1 VTALLIALFV
11 VVLLG
16 VEAVVLYRRR
26 APRDAT
32 TGAGEAMREPRPP
45 FGLFVDE
52 GHTWLRLQP
61 DGTLRIGV
69 DDFLT
74 EAMGSVESLEV
85 ARVGTKVE
93 RGDPLITIR
102 SGGRQLVVASPAG
115 GEVRAVNERVLRSPS
130 TIGADPYGVGWVAAL
145 WARDHKEAI
154 QPLHVGNGALALLRN
169 DLGRWVDFLAAS
181 SATAAPL
188 LADGGLPRRGALQT
202 LPDESWR
209 SFQSQFLTPRRS
221 SR

>member
-11 VVLLG
+11 VVLLA

-26 APRDAT
+26 ASRDIVAA
-32 TGAGEAMREPRPP
+32 GAGEAAREPRPP

-52 GHTWLRLQP
+52 GHAWLRLQP

-85 ARVGTKVE
+85 AGVGTKVE
-93 RGDPLITIR
+93 RGDPLVTLR
-102 SGGRQLVVASPAG
+102 SGGRQLVVASPAA
-115 GEVRAVNERVLRSPS
+115 GEVRAVNDRVLRSPS
-130 TIGADPYGVGWVAAL
+130 AIAADPYGVGWVAAL
-145 WARDHKEAI
+145 WTRDHKEAI

-169 DLGRWVDFLAAS
+169 DLGRLIDFLATS
-181 SATAAPL
+181 SATTAPL

-202 LPDESWR
+202 LSDDSWR
-209 SFQSQFLTPRRS
+209 SFQSQFLTPRR
-221 SR
+221 R